1 MVCIKQQHNL
11 KKCKKGIYSDAC
23 LCETALYLN
32 IEVDSRNRLTGF
44 MRCEAMSRND

>member
-1 MVCIKQQHNL
+1 MDCIKQQHNL

-32 IEVDSRNRLTGF
+32 IALDSRNRLAGF
-44 MRCEAMSRND
+44 MGCEAMSHYD